1 MGRHAIGPVRPALT
15 QGLLCCLSECASKAS
30 GPALIFLNGKLL
42 AWPVINR
49 IKNIDASIFL
59 IFY

>member
-1 MGRHAIGPVRPALT
+1 MARVLGVGSEDCQSEAEAWLT
-15 QGLLCCLSECASKAS
+15 
-30 GPALIFLNGKLL
+30 PALIFLNGKLL